1 MCTKALTV
9 QYIVKKDSGGGNR
22 RILCILMSVGNNFV
36 KCVDVRILRAVI
48 TYKGPTHVYV
58 QSSRYFVSIAP
69 RLFSRLSPPPTV
81 STTQWSCDT
90 APQHTGA
97 RSLTI
102 SLMRAPALTHIHRSP
117 PRLPPFPARPDSHSS
132 SPSSH
137 VAHAETSRY
146 LAWVA
151 VRSYSRQDRA
161 AALAAVSG
169 VQVGALKRLGRPPCR
184 RGLHAICTPPHM
196 LPAAS

>member
-1 MCTKALTV
+1 MCR
-9 QYIVKKDSGGGNR
+9 N
-22 RILCILMSVGNNFV
+22 
-36 KCVDVRILRAVI
+36 VRILRAVI
-48 TYKGPTHVYV
+48 TYRDLLTYT
-58 QSSRYFVSIAP
+58 SRALGILF
-69 RLFSRLSPPPTV
+69 RLHHAYSADCRLHRRCLHDTMV
-81 STTQWSCDT
+81 LHT
-90 APQHTGA
+90 APHGRA
-97 RSLTI
+97 ALTI

-184 RGLHAICTPPHM
+184 RGLHAICTPTHM

>member
-1 MCTKALTV
+1 M
-9 QYIVKKDSGGGNR
+9 
-22 RILCILMSVGNNFV
+22 
-36 KCVDVRILRAVI
+36 CVDVRILRAVI

-69 RLFSRLSPPPTV
+69 RLFSRQSPPPTV
-81 STTQWSCDT
+81 SPRHNGLAHT
-90 APQHTGA
+90 APHGRA
-97 RSLTI
+97 ALTI

-137 VAHAETSRY
+137 VTHAEMFTY

-151 VRSYSRQDRA
+151 VRSYVRQTVLLR
-161 AALAAVSG
+161 S
-169 VQVGALKRLGRPPCR
+169 GRPSCPLSTALPCCLR
-184 RGLHAICTPPHM
+184 LRQWPEAM
-196 LPAAS
+196 ASPVA

>member
-1 MCTKALTV
+1 MCRCCS
-9 QYIVKKDSGGGNR
+9 YI
-22 RILCILMSVGNNFV
+22 
-36 KCVDVRILRAVI
+36 ILRAVI

-69 RLFSRLSPPPTV
+69 RLFSRQSPPPTTV
-81 STTQWSCDT
+81 SPRHNGL
-90 APQHTGA
+90 AH
-97 RSLTI
+97 RSTPGRAALTI

-137 VAHAETSRY
+137 VTHAAETSRY